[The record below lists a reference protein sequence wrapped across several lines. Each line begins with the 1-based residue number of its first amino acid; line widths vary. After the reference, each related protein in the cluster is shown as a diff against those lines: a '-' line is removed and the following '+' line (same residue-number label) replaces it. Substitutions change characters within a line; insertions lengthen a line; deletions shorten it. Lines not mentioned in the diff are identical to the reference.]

1 MEIDI
6 DMLKTELYSIFS
18 ATKQTLFAQ
27 NSLFNAITSVAAFIS
42 RAEGAKYLA
51 NSIDFDQKISTLYVK
66 ICEI

>member
-42 RAEGAKYLA
+42 RAEGAKNLA
-51 NSIDFDQKISTLYVK
+51 ISIDFDQKISTLYVK